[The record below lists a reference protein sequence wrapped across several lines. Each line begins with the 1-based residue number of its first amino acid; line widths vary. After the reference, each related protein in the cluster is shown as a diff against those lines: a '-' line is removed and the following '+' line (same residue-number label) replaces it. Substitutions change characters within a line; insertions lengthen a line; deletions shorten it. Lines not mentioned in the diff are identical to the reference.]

1 MGCTAAVD
9 LHVHLQN
16 SGVMHQT
23 VDGGQ
28 GHGRLL
34 APTEI
39 EPVAQIWIGA
49 DTFPQAHTP
58 NPLAQTVSLQ
68 NDPTEFA
75 AYRQTNRQR
84 MR

>member
-1 MGCTAAVD
+1 
-9 LHVHLQN
+9 
-16 SGVMHQT
+16 
-23 VDGGQ
+23 
-28 GHGRLL
+28 
-34 APTEI
+34 
-39 EPVAQIWIGA
+39 VAQIWIGA